1 VRQFVDFVRQLLFKG
16 ARRPQRPAQV
26 LTEVEYEAVTMMA
39 LEGQGAFDKA
49 CEQSRAC
56 HSQGSQAACEFWAA
70 IAVEIA
76 HRTRRGV
83 RFRPRTEGRQLP

>member
-1 VRQFVDFVRQLLFKG
+1 MRQLVSFVTQLLSKG
-16 ARRPQRPAQV
+16 ARRPQAPAQV

-39 LEGQGAFDKA
+39 LEGQGAFEEA

-70 IAVEIA
+70 VAVEIA

-83 RFRPRTEGRQLP
+83 RFRSRKEGHQLP

>member
-1 VRQFVDFVRQLLFKG
+1 MRQFVGFIRQLLFKG
-16 ARRPQRPAQV
+16 ARKPQAPDQV
-26 LTEVEYEAVTMMA
+26 LTEVEHEAVTMMA
-39 LEGQGAFDKA
+39 LEGQGAFAEA

-83 RFRPRTEGRQLP
+83 RFRPRTEGHQLP